1 MCFHLNNFRSN
12 GFRLLVFFLGHLKS
26 SLKIKGL
33 YLMYHLHLLNF
44 RKECNA
50 NDMNRNGWSALMYAC
65 YMGHDV
71 TSQCLMRA
79 GADLSMTSQQGSS
92 PLILASMCGNDNIIK
107 ILLQP
112 EVSLEIFLPSP
123 SIS

>member
-1 MCFHLNNFRSN
+1 
-12 GFRLLVFFLGHLKS
+12 
-26 SLKIKGL
+26 
-33 YLMYHLHLLNF
+33 
-44 RKECNA
+44 
-50 NDMNRNGWSALMYAC
+50 MNRNGWSALMYAC

-79 GADLSMTSQQGSS
+79 GADLTMTSQQGSS

-112 EVSLEIFLPSP
+112 EVSIHDIVLPYGIVPPPPSP
-123 SIS
+123 LTSSSNSTS

>member
-1 MCFHLNNFRSN
+1 
-12 GFRLLVFFLGHLKS
+12 
-26 SLKIKGL
+26 
-33 YLMYHLHLLNF
+33 
-44 RKECNA
+44 
-50 NDMNRNGWSALMYAC
+50 MNRNGWSALMYAC

-79 GADLSMTSQQGSS
+79 GADLTMTSQQGSS

-112 EVSLEIFLPSP
+112 EVSVLYCSIEYSDPLLLDPVQEAHRSKLKKNNDCGLWVKTIFPCWF
-123 SIS
+123 